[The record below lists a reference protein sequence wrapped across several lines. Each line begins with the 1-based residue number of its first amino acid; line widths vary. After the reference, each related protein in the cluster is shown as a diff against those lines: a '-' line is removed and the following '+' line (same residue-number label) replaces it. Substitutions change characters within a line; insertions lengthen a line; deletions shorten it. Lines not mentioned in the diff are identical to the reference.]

1 MSNTCLIWRRKFM
14 KIDEKAKQDFIKL
27 GLQIKKLREER
38 TITLKELSAKTNIRK
53 EYLQKIE
60 NGKAYGVL
68 IDKHLLEIAIALKV
82 HFAQLFDYE

>member
-1 MSNTCLIWRRKFM
+1 M

-38 TITLKELSAKTNIRK
+38 AITLKDLSAKTNIRK

-68 IDKHLLEIAIALKV
+68 IDKHLLKIAIALKV

>member
-1 MSNTCLIWRRKFM
+1 M
-14 KIDEKAKQDFIKL
+14 KIDEKAKQYFIKL

-68 IDKHLLEIAIALKV
+68 IDKHRLEIAIALKV
-82 HFAQLFDYE
+82 HFAQLFDFE

>member
-1 MSNTCLIWRRKFM
+1 MN
-14 KIDEKAKQDFIKL
+14 IDESVKQKFKKL

-38 TITLKELSAKTNIRK
+38 TITLKDLSAKTNIRK

-68 IDKHLLEIAIALKV
+68 IDKHLLKIAIALKV

>member
-1 MSNTCLIWRRKFM
+1 M